1 LHAHNCGFSSKFVTV
16 DGKYRKCQK
25 NLHFYSINHISGN
38 PGPISRES
46 GIGKIV
52 GIPGTVNPGNE
63 TLPVS
68 DLFGLKLSLFCGVAN
83 DGAAIVIEWFSI
95 SSTFFSAFF
104 NMVDA

>member
-1 LHAHNCGFSSKFVTV
+1 MPEEFTFLLNKSYF
-16 DGKYRKCQK
+16 
-25 NLHFYSINHISGN
+25 
-38 PGPISRES
+38 RES
-46 GIGKIV
+46 RTDFPGKRDWQNRRDT
-52 GIPGTVNPGNE
+52 GKSGTVNPGNE